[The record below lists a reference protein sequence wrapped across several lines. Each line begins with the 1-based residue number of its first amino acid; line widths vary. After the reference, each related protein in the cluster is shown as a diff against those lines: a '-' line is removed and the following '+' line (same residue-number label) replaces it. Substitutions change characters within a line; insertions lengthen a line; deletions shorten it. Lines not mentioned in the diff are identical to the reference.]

1 LALDD
6 YVVIGLLASSAFFV
20 AVAVALLYRY
30 RQASSKMVASTDLGR
45 DLWQALEQ
53 RMKKQ
58 DERILDMMGRMEVL
72 QSRMTAVA
80 ESTNQQKVSAA
91 QPPRAPHPTEMGPQ
105 GIESAQIPQQT
116 SEAPLLRA
124 ATQPQVFTETSR
136 TSQSKSQP
144 GELDDSERQA
154 VGMLSSR
161 AMNTRELTDAMGLSR
176 EHTARI
182 MKRLFDW
189 GLVVR
194 NDSSK
199 PFVYE
204 LTDSGRKYLR

>member
-1 LALDD
+1 
-6 YVVIGLLASSAFFV
+6 
-20 AVAVALLYRY
+20 
-30 RQASSKMVASTDLGR
+30 M
-45 DLWQALEQ
+45 
-53 RMKKQ
+53 
-58 DERILDMMGRMEVL
+58 
-72 QSRMTAVA
+72 
-80 ESTNQQKVSAA
+80 
-91 QPPRAPHPTEMGPQ
+91 
-105 GIESAQIPQQT
+105 
-116 SEAPLLRA
+116 
-124 ATQPQVFTETSR
+124 QPQISTETSR

-144 GELDDSERQA
+144 DELDDSERQA

>member
-1 LALDD
+1 
-6 YVVIGLLASSAFFV
+6 
-20 AVAVALLYRY
+20 
-30 RQASSKMVASTDLGR
+30 
-45 DLWQALEQ
+45 
-53 RMKKQ
+53 MKKQ
-58 DERILDMMGRMEVL
+58 DERILDMMGRIEVL
-72 QSRMTAVA
+72 QSRMTAVT
-80 ESTNQQKVSAA
+80 ESTNQQKASV
-91 QPPRAPHPTEMGPQ
+91 PPPLVVPPTEVSPQ
-105 GIESAQIPQQT
+105 RIESAQIPQQT
-116 SEAPLLRA
+116 SEAPPLRA
-124 ATQPQVFTETSR
+124 AMQPQISTETSR

-144 GELDDSERQA
+144 DELDDSERQ
-154 VGMLSSR
+154 VIGMLSSR